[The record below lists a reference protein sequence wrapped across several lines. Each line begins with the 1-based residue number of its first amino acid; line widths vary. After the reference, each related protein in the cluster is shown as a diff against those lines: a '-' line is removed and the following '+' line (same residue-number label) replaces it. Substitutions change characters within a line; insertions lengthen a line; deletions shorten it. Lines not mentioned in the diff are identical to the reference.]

1 MWVGSKTENFYWAA
15 ALTINEGYQSVFCG
29 FLKGNEDVS
38 QAEQCVEQTAQS
50 TLSDVHNDVVTLVF
64 FSEAILDLVIC
75 LHCAWRRLF

>member
-38 QAEQCVEQTAQS
+38 
-50 TLSDVHNDVVTLVF
+50 
-64 FSEAILDLVIC
+64 
-75 LHCAWRRLF
+75 